1 MSQGSVAATAGDVTH
16 VAHADDGARR
26 PHYPHRRTALLE
38 ILTVFFR
45 DGWRIATVFYL
56 CLAVTV
62 VVSFLPAKKYTS
74 DAALLLRLGR
84 EYLYKAEVGE
94 STSGS
99 PVAYDRD
106 QILMAETKILTSR
119 EIKLAVI
126 EKMGV
131 AHIYPKL
138 VAADPETR
146 RNAAMLALES
156 ALDAELLKGS
166 NLMQIRFTH
175 TNPEIAAKVLAQVI
189 DAYLQRRSVI
199 FASSA
204 YGTAEA
210 DFVARTIRLNTVEA
224 KLAAMKSA
232 RGIRVFAEEQSLL
245 LSQRNTLEL
254 RQAET
259 ALSLAQASERVA
271 SLSKSMVGVAGDV
284 QLFSETQRSE
294 AIENARR
301 LLLDLSLK
309 ERDLSTKFVDSNPL
323 VQDIRADIKRTN
335 EYIRELESKPPR
347 VVRTGRSPARD
358 VVESDLLRA
367 MADKQQARAASLAL
381 AAQRAAIEER
391 LAIFAA
397 ADSELPALERERRFA
412 EVNYDAAAKRL
423 RDEQALEDLDRKRL
437 TNVSIVQ
444 APVRPLHA
452 RSLQPIILVVGT
464 FLSICAALL
473 TAFLSA
479 LFRDTFLTPA
489 QVERRLG
496 LPMLAAVPKGIA

>member
-1 MSQGSVAATAGDVTH
+1 MSQRSVSPTAGAVTY
-16 VAHADDGARR
+16 ADEGAQRS
-26 PHYPHRRTALLE
+26 HYPHRRTALLE
-38 ILTVFFR
+38 ILSVFFH
-45 DGWRIATVFYL
+45 DSWRIAIVFYL
-56 CLAVTV
+56 CMILTV
-62 VVSFLPAKKYTS
+62 VVSFLPAKNYTS

-84 EYLYKAEVGE
+84 EYLYKPEVGE
-94 STSGS
+94 STPGS

-126 EKMGV
+126 GKMG
-131 AHIYPKL
+131 AAQIYPKL
-138 VAADPETR
+138 ATVDPEKQR
-146 RNAAMLALES
+146 DAAMLALEG
-156 ALDAELLKGS
+156 ALEAELLKGS
-166 NLMQIRFTH
+166 NLMQIKFTH
-175 TNPEIAAKVLAQVI
+175 TNPDLAAKVLTEVI
-189 DAYLQRRSVI
+189 DAYLQRRSII

-210 DFVARTIRLNTVEA
+210 DFTARTQQLKTVEA

-245 LSQRNTLEL
+245 LTQRNTLEL

-259 ALSLAQASERVA
+259 ALALTQASERVA
-271 SLSKSMVGVAGDV
+271 SLSKSMVGVASDV
-284 QLFSETQRSE
+284 QLFSETQRSD

-335 EYIRELESKPPR
+335 EYIRDLESKPPR
-347 VVRTGRSPARD
+347 VVRSGRSPARD

-367 MADKQQARAASLAL
+367 MADKQQARAASLVL
-381 AAQRAAIEER
+381 TAQRAAIEER
-391 LAIFAA
+391 LAVFAA
-397 ADSELPALERERRFA
+397 ADNELPALERERRFA

-423 RDEQALEDLDRKRL
+423 RDELALEELDRKRL
-437 TNVSIVQ
+437 TNVSVVQ

-452 RSLQPIILVVGT
+452 KSLKPVILVVGT

-479 LFRDTFLTPA
+479 LFRDTFLTPT

-496 LPMLAAVPKGIA
+496 LPMLAAVPKGVA

>member
-1 MSQGSVAATAGDVTH
+1 MNPHSSDRIAVKSDEGSRGTPHSQRH
-16 VAHADDGARR
+16 
-26 PHYPHRRTALLE
+26 TALLE
-38 ILTVFFR
+38 ILTTLFH
-45 DGWRIATVFYL
+45 DSWRIAAVFYL
-56 CLAVTV
+56 CLGITV
-62 VVSFLPAKKYTS
+62 LASFLPSKKYTS

-84 EYLYKAEVGE
+84 EYLYKPEVGE
-94 STSGS
+94 STPGS

-119 EIKLAVI
+119 EIKQAVI
-126 EKMGV
+126 DKMGV
-131 AHIYPKL
+131 AQIYPKL
-138 VAADPETR
+138 AAGDPEKQ
-146 RNAAMLALES
+146 RNQAMLALEN

-175 TNPEIAAKVLAQVI
+175 TNADIAAKVLAQVI

-210 DFVARTIRLNTVEA
+210 EFVARTIQLNTVEA
-224 KLAAMKSA
+224 KLAALKSA
-232 RGIRVFAEEQSLL
+232 RGIRVFAEEQTLL
-245 LSQRNTLEL
+245 LAQRNTLEL

-259 ALSLAQASERVA
+259 ALALAQSSERVA
-271 SLSKSMVGVAGDV
+271 SLSRSMAGVTSDV
-284 QLFSETQRSE
+284 QLFSETQRSD

-301 LLLDLSLK
+301 VLLDLSLK

-323 VQDIRADIKRTN
+323 VQDIRTDIKRTN
-335 EYIRELESKPPR
+335 EYIRELETKPPR

-381 AAQRAAIEER
+381 AAQRAAIDER
-391 LAIFAA
+391 LAVFAA

-423 RDEQALEDLDRKRL
+423 RDELALEDLDRKRR

-452 RSLQPIILVVGT
+452 KSLQPIILIVGA

-496 LPMLAAVPKGIA
+496 LPMLAAVPKGVS